1 MGKILMILPGLI
13 INSLVGVTIGM
24 LLDVSPE
31 KCAIAANVV
40 AGVLGLLPK
49 VSGCAMEGV
58 LVDIWTG
65 ELVNKLR
72 GMLAGTWLQGIADM
86 SSIVTEKDA
95 IHLVETGVD
104 PDVLINNTTYPIETQ
119 KMEDGDIVMKLDKF
133 QTKATEV
140 TDDELYA
147 LSYDK
152 MTRVKEAHGDAIND
166 AKFAKAAHSMC
177 ATTDTKTTPVLSTSG
192 ENDGTGR
199 KRMTTKDVL
208 AMKRALDKLKVPADG
223 RRLVLCPDHVN
234 DLLGADESFVR
245 QYNLDT
251 VNGRIAR
258 LYGFDIY
265 EFGNNPVYTSAGEK
279 KAVGATAETGEYQC
293 SFAIYD
299 KRVFMA
305 TGSTK
310 MYYKEAVLDPQNQ
323 SNMIN
328 FRHYF
333 LAMPKKMDAGVVMCS
348 ATV

>member
-1 MGKILMILPGLI
+1 MGKFLMILTGLL
-13 INSLVGVTIGM
+13 INSLVGATAGVM
-24 LLDVSPE
+24 LGVSPE
-31 KCAIAANVV
+31 MCAIGANVV
-40 AGVLGLLPK
+40 AGAVSVMPK
-49 VSGCAMEGV
+49 VTGSVMEGV
-58 LVDIWTG
+58 LVDIWLG
-65 ELVNKLR
+65 EVVTKLR
-72 GMLAGTWLQGIADM
+72 GMLAGTWLQGIPDM
-86 SSIVTEKDA
+86 STIVTEKDA

-119 KMEDGDIVMKLDKF
+119 KMEDGDIVLKLDKF

-177 ATTDTKTTPVLSTSG
+177 AGSNSATTPVLATSG
-192 ENDGTGR
+192 DDDGTGR
-199 KRMTTKDVL
+199 KRMTIKDVL
-208 AMKRALDKLKVPADG
+208 AMKAALDKLGVPAEG
-223 RRLVLCPDHVN
+223 RRMVLCPDHVN
-234 DLLGADESFVR
+234 DLLGSDESFVR
-245 QYNLDT
+245 QYNIDT

-279 KAVGATAETGEYQC
+279 KAVGATADAGEYQC
-293 SFAIYD
+293 SFAFYE
-299 KRVFMA
+299 KRVFVA

-310 MYYKEAVLDPQNQ
+310 MYYKEAATDPQNQ
-323 SNMIN
+323 RNMIN

-333 LAMPKKMDAGVVMCS
+333 LAMPKKMDAGVVMRS
-348 ATV
+348 AAV